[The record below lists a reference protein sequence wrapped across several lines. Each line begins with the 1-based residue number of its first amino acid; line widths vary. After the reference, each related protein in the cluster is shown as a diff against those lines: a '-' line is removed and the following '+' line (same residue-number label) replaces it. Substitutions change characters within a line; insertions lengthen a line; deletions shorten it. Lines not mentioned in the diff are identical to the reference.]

1 MKRHISVAYTLAGTL
16 LLEMRSGRFCL
27 ITFQEA
33 TMINE
38 VVLEGIVVKTW
49 KYAEDLLFRIA
60 CYRDPDLPSKS
71 LNEIQDAADFVT
83 IRVPKGN
90 LGAPV
95 VVEKGYHVR
104 VHGFIQSRDYEES
117 LADFLKDA
125 RGAELLVPESLD
137 PNELRAPRGTT
148 EVIARRIMSQR
159 NGSKR

>member
-1 MKRHISVAYTLAGTL
+1 
-16 LLEMRSGRFCL
+16 
-27 ITFQEA
+27 
-33 TMINE
+33 MINE

-71 LNEIQDAADFVT
+71 LNDIQDAADFVT
-83 IRVPKGN
+83 IRVLKGN

-95 VVEKGYHVR
+95 VVEKGVHVR
-104 VHGFIQSRDYEES
+104 VHGFLQSRDYEES
-117 LADFLKDA
+117 LSDFLKDA
-125 RGAELLVPESLD
+125 RGAELPVPESLD

>member
-1 MKRHISVAYTLAGTL
+1 
-16 LLEMRSGRFCL
+16 
-27 ITFQEA
+27 
-33 TMINE
+33 MINE

-71 LNEIQDAADFVT
+71 LNEAQDAADFVT
-83 IRVPKGN
+83 IRVLKGN

-95 VVEKGYHVR
+95 VVEKGVHVR
-104 VHGFIQSRDYEES
+104 VHGFLQSRDYEES
-117 LADFLKDA
+117 LSDFLKDA
-125 RGAELLVPESLD
+125 RGAELPVPESLD

-148 EVIARRIMSQR
+148 EVIARRIMSHR

>member
-1 MKRHISVAYTLAGTL
+1 
-16 LLEMRSGRFCL
+16 
-27 ITFQEA
+27 
-33 TMINE
+33 MIND

-49 KYAEDLLFRIA
+49 KYADDLLFRIA
-60 CYRDPDLPSKS
+60 CYRDPDLPTKF
-71 LNEIQDAADFVT
+71 LNETQDAADFVT
-83 IRVPKGN
+83 IRVLKGN

-95 VVEKGYHVR
+95 VIEKGYRVR

-125 RGAELLVPESLD
+125 RGADLPVPESLD
-137 PNELRAPRGTT
+137 PNDLRAPRGTT

>member
-1 MKRHISVAYTLAGTL
+1 
-16 LLEMRSGRFCL
+16 
-27 ITFQEA
+27 
-33 TMINE
+33 MINE

-60 CYRDPDLPSKS
+60 CYRDPHVPSKS
-71 LNEIQDAADFVT
+71 LNDAQDAADFVT
-83 IRVPKGN
+83 IRVLKGN

-95 VVEKGYHVR
+95 VVEKGVHVR
-104 VHGFIQSRDYEES
+104 VHGFLQSRDYEES

-125 RGAELLVPESLD
+125 RGAELPVPESLD

-159 NGSKR
+159 NGTKR

>member
-1 MKRHISVAYTLAGTL
+1 
-16 LLEMRSGRFCL
+16 
-27 ITFQEA
+27 
-33 TMINE
+33 MINE

-71 LNEIQDAADFVT
+71 LNDAQDAADFVT
-83 IRVPKGN
+83 IRVLKGN

-95 VVEKGYHVR
+95 VVEKGIHVR
-104 VHGFIQSRDYEES
+104 VHGFLQSRDYEES

-125 RGAELLVPESLD
+125 HGAELPVPENLD
-137 PNELRAPRGTT
+137 PNNLRAPRGTT

>member
-1 MKRHISVAYTLAGTL
+1 
-16 LLEMRSGRFCL
+16 
-27 ITFQEA
+27 
-33 TMINE
+33 MINE

-83 IRVPKGN
+83 IRVLKGN

-104 VHGFIQSRDYEES
+104 VHGFLQNRDYEES

-125 RGAELLVPESLD
+125 RGAELPVPESLD

>member
-1 MKRHISVAYTLAGTL
+1 
-16 LLEMRSGRFCL
+16 
-27 ITFQEA
+27 
-33 TMINE
+33 MINE

-71 LNEIQDAADFVT
+71 FNDTQDAADFVT
-83 IRVPKGN
+83 IRVLKGN

-125 RGAELLVPESLD
+125 RGAELPVPENLD
-137 PNELRAPRGTT
+137 PNDLRAPRGTT

>member
-1 MKRHISVAYTLAGTL
+1 
-16 LLEMRSGRFCL
+16 
-27 ITFQEA
+27 
-33 TMINE
+33 MINE

-71 LNEIQDAADFVT
+71 LNDVQDAADFVT
-83 IRVPKGN
+83 IRVLKGN

-95 VVEKGYHVR
+95 VVEKGVHVR
-104 VHGFIQSRDYEES
+104 VHGFLQSRDYEES

-125 RGAELLVPESLD
+125 RGMELPVPENLD
-137 PNELRAPRGTT
+137 PNDLRAPRGTT

>member
-1 MKRHISVAYTLAGTL
+1 
-16 LLEMRSGRFCL
+16 
-27 ITFQEA
+27 
-33 TMINE
+33 MINE

-71 LNEIQDAADFVT
+71 LNDVQDAADFVT
-83 IRVPKGN
+83 IRVLKGN

-95 VVEKGYHVR
+95 VVEKGIHVR
-104 VHGFIQSRDYEES
+104 VHGFLQSRDYEES
-117 LADFLKDA
+117 LSDFLKDA
-125 RGAELLVPESLD
+125 RGAELPVPESLD